1 MTATP
6 LPAGPS
12 RRIEGLDMLRGAAI
26 ALVLLRHSWPEVFGG
41 AGIVGVVVFFT
52 LSGYLI
58 TGLLV
63 ADVRRHGRVRYG
75 RFYRN
80 RFLRLIPALL
90 FVLVGLVVME
100 GVLDVS
106 DTRRFVV
113 RTVGVALTYT
123 MNVPLFNHGSP
134 NFSHLWTLANEEQ
147 FYLVW
152 PVVIYLGVRFRKLRL
167 LVGLTAAVLVV
178 LLVASVVWHR
188 DDIGQIYSWPTTW
201 TIAMVIGAAAQL
213 GRPRLDA
220 LVGGRSGVVA
230 VVGGAALLAMSFV
243 PDAKDHL
250 VTYLLGGAAIGV
262 CTAAVVPRLREW
274 AVVPRGLG
282 PLVRLGTISYAVY
295 LWNYPI
301 NWWLRDTGA
310 PAVPVLSIL
319 LSILAGT
326 VSWLLVE
333 RPVAAFKARLDDRA
347 AVRAAVPPTATAQEA
362 AVGRPDGHA

>member
-6 LPAGPS
+6 LPVAPAH
-12 RRIEGLDMLRGAAI
+12 RRIEGLDLLRGAAI

-58 TGLLV
+58 TGLLA
-63 ADVRRHGRVRYG
+63 ADVRRYGKIRYG

-90 FVLVGLVVME
+90 FVLVGLVIIE

-106 DTRRFVV
+106 DTRRFVP
-113 RTVGVALTYT
+113 RTIGVALTYT
-123 MNVPLFNHGSP
+123 MNIPLFNHGSP

-152 PVVIYLGVRFRKLRL
+152 PLIIFLGVRYRKLRP
-167 LVGLTAAVLVV
+167 LVAATAVLLVV
-178 LLVASVVWHR
+178 LLVATVAWKH
-188 DDIGQIYSWPTTW
+188 DDIQAIYNYPTTW
-201 TIAMVIGAAAQL
+201 TISMVIGAAAKL
-213 GRPRLDA
+213 GEPRLDA
-220 LVGGRSGVVA
+220 LLSGSKSVTAAIVGA
-230 VVGGAALLAMSFV
+230 VGLLAMSFV
-243 PDAKDHL
+243 PDAKEHL
-250 VTYLLGGAAIGV
+250 VTYLVGGTAVGA
-262 CTAAVVPRLREW
+262 CTVLVLWKLRDW

-282 PLVRLGTISYAVY
+282 LVVKLGTISYAVY

-301 NWWLRDTGA
+301 SWWLRDAGA
-310 PAVPVLSIL
+310 PEVPVTTVV

-326 VSWLLVE
+326 LSWVLVE
-333 RPVAAFKARLDDRA
+333 RPVASLKQRLDR
-347 AVRAAVPPTATAQEA
+347 RTPTTTPAEREPLS
-362 AVGRPDGHA
+362 V